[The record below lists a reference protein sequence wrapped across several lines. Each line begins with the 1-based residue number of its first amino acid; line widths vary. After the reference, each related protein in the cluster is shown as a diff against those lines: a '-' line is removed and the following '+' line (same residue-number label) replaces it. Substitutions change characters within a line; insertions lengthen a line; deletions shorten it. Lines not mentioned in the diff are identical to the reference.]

1 MALDLFTNVVG
12 GLARKGWEALAGDQD
27 AAEAEQRRQE
37 EERRRLEE
45 QRRIDEARQAFEEE
59 QRRQQEASARIE
71 ARQAQA
77 RQWFQ
82 DAVGSMAQGAGQVAS
97 TVGETVGRPGEPWG
111 LSDLGTAAQGVAQ
124 RAGEAAAPAV
134 AQAQQGLATFGQAT
148 PEQLEEARRRQEE
161 QRRQAEEAERANR
174 EAWERA
180 AQGPVGQAVGAVV
193 RPVQEAA
200 EDVGARLAARGPVL
214 QAELERDVPRLAH
227 RVGEGLEL
235 GTRLYT
241 EAKSER
247 QRAAEAEERAHALQ
261 ATSAAP
267 IGPPGPAGEP
277 PPMTEPFHAPEPG
290 LGAHAGRGVP
300 GGPVGPVGP
309 VGPGAVRTPWDEL
322 ADWAQ
327 EQTQRGVDLVR
338 GLPGYALPQTG
349 RGTILEEWL
358 LDELPRLAAQVV
370 RAEEGVVVSGR
381 NLTGGGPAMRVLGR
395 ALSPSQN
402 VVALQQ
408 GEPPLTVGEVGMAG
422 WDTLQDTFNVLSAA
436 HHPFKKV
443 GLELL
448 HKALHDTGM
457 DPLLAGAISMAA
469 HIAWL
474 DEGSVQRSVNLARR
488 QGAVSN
494 EEAAKIAE
502 WHDEARRIAEAV
514 RTGAPGP
521 GGQGMGEAYRLLDNA
536 EKLRRAGEATLGG
549 RAFGAVV
556 GGAMGVL
563 RGMTEDPAA
572 PMEEKLRKAAL
583 YAMDYIPHGSS
594 YFSGLGRSFLS
605 RTGRSAT
612 GAPGLPGGAGAGGT
626 APLPPA
632 GPGRPGRGLAE
643 AGAGIGSAIGATAAA
658 ASGLGETL
666 AREATTPGTGLEYL
680 TRPVRPIGEGW
691 ALSAGDV
698 GAGLG
703 GIGRGVQRAQR
714 GDVPGGL
721 LEAGAGALGTVGGVF
736 GVPGRMVEA
745 QERER
750 QRLIREAG
758 ITDAPAVRP
767 ELLGAAAQFVTP
779 FGGASTLG
787 RMATQFG
794 PVRRAVTGGAGALGG
809 VTGAVVGGRE
819 AIEQGMAPGTAAQ
832 HVATRALQGAD
843 VGLGVTELG
852 GDIARGLLR
861 LLNRPGAAAPTAP
874 GVTAPGAPGAP
885 GVAEGLR
892 GAAGNV
898 ADVTRG
904 AAPELAERLDALRA
918 QWGDV
923 RAAEAVVDAMR
934 DALLASGRTP
944 EQAEAQLTRILR
956 AQGVDPATV
965 VPPRPAPG
973 VDGAAVPSV
982 PQRAPD
988 PDAIERLLRYAV
1000 SPDGARRDLQAVGRA
1015 VGPETAGAVVGGAAG
1030 FAQETD
1036 DPWER
1041 FRNTLGGALAGGL
1054 TVRAGRRLAGGPGEV
1069 PGRVRVA
1076 PRLEGPPGAP
1086 GGPGASLREP
1096 QPGQPAL
1103 PGPPREFDLTT
1114 RGPAPELTGPAWREI
1129 EAPAPGRLALGGEK
1143 VAAPAVHRSVAA
1155 IERELMRTEAGAQL
1169 EPGGAPTRDRIADLR
1184 AELAQARDRE
1194 RALQRVSGRPGP
1206 EEPTPEAGP
1215 GPLEGLEI
1223 DDLRARWQ
1231 ALPEGPEREAAG
1243 AALDAALGRLE
1254 ARRGAGGVRGLT
1266 EPEPGAAARPTW
1278 TKVASSNLLER
1289 EMEADAEFPTMGWI
1303 TPDGRLAST
1312 ESTNHDTAAYDAL
1325 AAAGQ
1330 RPRNWDAAYKT
1341 LRANGYTRLWYQE
1354 DDLIGV
1360 DSAGPP
1366 TPEGLRLVKE
1376 IRARHPTE
1384 RFIWELHEPQSE
1396 RLVASGEDYEGWLRA
1411 VEQPSGRVGA
1421 ALEPE
1426 PGAPPTLTPT
1436 ERALGTTAFGQ
1447 PGGQPPTAGER
1458 FRERQGIAQPT
1469 LGFDPRTPEAQVVS
1483 ALDQRAAEA
1492 EAQGITLERITSDPT
1507 ASRADVDAY
1516 YPTPQELAQLP
1527 GAPPA
1532 THRFGGAR
1540 PYAELLD
1547 FVNEGLARGAHHWY
1561 GQAAE
1566 MLRTYARPLEAALGD
1581 PSERQD
1587 LWQELVALYGRTG
1600 ERTTPENN
1608 LEIALGAILARDD
1621 LTRQGVDVA
1630 TLDPTSQDD
1639 IARLRYA
1646 MRPYMGLVT
1655 GPTRGEVDVA
1665 ALKAEV
1671 ARRKTELARLY
1682 PDGRSPA
1689 VEQLTHTPARKKAD
1703 AAALPRASVPTMGD
1717 VLGEL
1722 LRLWG
1727 TGRADVAG
1735 NLKLASYFTVLKD
1748 EATGQ
1753 VSLVTV
1759 PDIWIYTAYGY
1770 ERPDVDMQNP
1780 VKSRHIMGSLARLAG
1795 ERGLVPGQLQ
1805 AALWVGA
1812 RAKMETDPRLRA
1824 EVDARYAA
1832 AERPRRIEEET
1843 GRAVRAEEAVRTR
1856 LPAAEGAQAALRAA
1870 EAAYPEGAP
1879 AKGPTAAQRARDPE
1893 AAARWDALAAARRGV
1908 RGTRGA
1914 AERAEAEASEALG
1927 RLEEARTGPIVRRP
1941 SPALFVVRQRWADNG
1956 YGAEVGDLSTPE
1968 GLADFMARTG
1978 TPESMERAN
1987 EGLIALVRD
1996 RAGTLAP
2003 APRGGELEV
2012 THRSRYMG
2020 LPYEQSGATAGAG
2033 RERALT
2039 LGRTVRFAPPWHPGS
2054 GTLAAEGLEPP
2065 PGWGDDP
2072 ARAPGL
2078 TRQYLTD
2085 VWGYDDNTQT
2095 LKRLEPY
2102 VRHRVTLDLVGTWAD
2117 DAGSPVEEYN
2127 VALHLPGATE
2137 AQTRQVAAL
2146 VGAATLQDG
2155 MGTVRLHVD
2164 VPADLPTLARR
2175 VLEPGGEIDN
2185 RAVLAHPEGRPWT
2198 REEIGR
2204 VFGAVVPG
2212 METTPGGH
2220 LVINNYEGAPT
2231 FDFVADVVARL
2242 EQAAPGYPVADLLR
2256 FESAHF
2262 DLIERDQYGQL
2273 IRQAGDPTSGRLPGE
2288 PGGAPAGDVAGAVRG
2303 LGPRAP
2309 GAPGPAVAGAGL
2321 LADLWRDTRGY
2332 LEAQGWRVPATWE
2345 QRAAGALGLEPG
2357 LVGPA
2362 EPAPLALRAGAT
2374 LEYPEPA
2381 RAAGPPGAARA
2392 LPEPQGVTRVWA
2404 QPERPASGT
2413 EGPAGLV
2420 DVSQLPF
2427 GLGARPQGRQPAV
2440 SAAELQRVQDA
2451 LAREAGTLTPGEV
2464 TDSPQALGGWLTRD
2478 GRLVPVA
2485 GAGGT
2490 GLGGD
2495 HADAI
2500 QAASG
2505 GAGGKLYGLHT
2516 LGLVRWQTVG
2526 DKLMVETG
2534 LVDPTPQQLGMLRAL
2549 GRQMVGGAIVEGPRD
2564 AEALGLRPASWLE
2577 PDEQSLADAFRAPA
2591 PGEASDA
2598 EGGAPWRGLAP
2609 LPVPGTGEFDRWATG
2624 IIQDAPP
2631 IPGTEATLVNAARYP
2646 QVAVQTV
2653 QDGQLHPAGRAAGA
2667 EAKAA
2672 LVRALGE
2679 QFERQRQTLEQH
2691 LGASLFGPRE
2701 VRFGGLI
2708 LGRGYLAIN
2717 VSGVPEAPEAGVAPG
2732 GLAGGLEA
2740 LLAPNRVYVNLHRSA
2755 VAARDEAA
2763 ALAARMGARQPGD
2776 LLLRELE
2783 LRALASHLS
2792 ASLVHELT
2800 HQQQGAHG
2808 AAFDALQ
2815 AANREQAMG
2824 AILDGEETLEALLS
2838 ERDYGLLRQLVA
2850 EAAYLE
2856 RFDRGAP
2863 AGQDLFAA
2871 EYARTQPEPALAG
2884 RGRGPPAGG
2893 LGLRARP
2900 AGEPAARAGGSAP
2913 LAPRLPG
2920 RGRGPAGLVPARDAG
2935 PAPELAPG
2943 PALGGRRPVGV
2954 LAEPE
2959 PAPEPAPAPG
2969 PTRGPFELARQPARQ
2984 PVDDEAAR
2992 AALEEDGGTEALERM
3007 RPGAARQFL
3016 DLTKLGMLLSV
3027 RGLERQLI
3035 QNAAQV
3041 GYQVPERAVAG
3052 ALALPQR
3059 ALRAAR
3065 GRPTTDLPR
3074 PEEAATMLVAQ
3085 LRALPG
3091 ATLQAGRYVAGR
3103 ASRAEAEGQAVKE
3116 AQRGPLGPGHQEG
3129 LVDAGYR
3136 VFGFFDTIGRQMARE
3151 AELAAQRSR
3160 GVPEEAAQR
3169 AAAGAGAY
3177 RTVQQELGRGE
3188 GEPAPMAW
3196 VEEFTRAIKGVSDTT
3211 LGQVVIP
3218 FLRIMYNGVKYDLE
3232 RSPAG
3237 LLKTT
3242 TVDTARQAWAGA
3254 RGKPLPIPPTEY
3266 YERWARGLLGTGLG
3280 LALIVAAGE
3289 DNVTGPEPTDP
3300 TELAAWRAEN
3310 KRPFAMRIAGRWVPM
3325 GLVPGLNA
3333 TLVQVVSA
3341 RDYLKR
3347 LDERGQQL
3355 DPEHWYRLVNRVVT
3369 STAKNLYAR
3378 PFFESLYRDLEQVFR
3393 ADEEGG
3399 AGLGEVA
3406 ADVARS
3412 RLVPGSALLRE
3423 IERVGS
3429 DVERAPRD
3437 PAEAIMAGVPGLS
3450 GMVPPRRDVYGRE
3463 VRRPGGPGIEGALE
3477 RLFTPESAGL
3487 ARESIRRYR
3496 GTADAIQDT
3505 AVRDALKRV
3514 QDYEAAR
3521 KAGTLGRLGPEDVP
3535 TAREVALARLMAE
3548 REEPN
3553 WKKWRGQ
3560 ERGRLAEERARRAW
3574 SLPGR
3579 GAGGGLAAQGRAR
3592 QGGRGGGASRAA
3604 RLVGVGR

>member
-27 AAEAEQRRQE
+27 AAEAERRRQE

-82 DAVGSMAQGAGQVAS
+82 DAVGAMAQGAGQVAS
-97 TVGETVGRPGEPWG
+97 TVGETVGQG

-148 PEQLEEARRRQEE
+148 PEQLEEVRRRQEE

-180 AQGPVGQAVGAVV
+180 AQGPVGQAVRAVV

-200 EDVGARLAARGPVL
+200 EDVGERLAARGPVL
-214 QAELERDVPRLAH
+214 QAELERDVPRLAQ
-227 RVGEGLEL
+227 RVGEGIGL

-247 QRAAEAEERAHALQ
+247 QREAEAEERAQALQ
-261 ATSAAP
+261 ATSAVP
-267 IGPPGPAGEP
+267 IGPPGPQGEA

-300 GGPVGPVGP
+300 GAP
-309 VGPGAVRTPWDEL
+309 VGPGGARTPWDEL

-338 GLPGYALPQTG
+338 GLPGYAIPQTG
-349 RGTILEEWL
+349 RGTVLEEWV

-402 VVALQQ
+402 LIALQQ
-408 GEPPLTVGEVGMAG
+408 GEPPLTVGDVGMAG

-436 HHPFKKV
+436 HYPVKKV

-457 DPLLAGAISMAA
+457 DPLLAGAISMVA

-474 DEGSVQRSVNLARR
+474 DKGSVERSVNLARR
-488 QGAVSN
+488 QGALSN

-514 RTGAPGP
+514 RTGAGGP
-521 GGQGMGEAYRLLDNA
+521 GGRGLDEAYRLLENA
-536 EKLRRAGEATLGG
+536 EKLRQAGQATLGG

-556 GGAMGVL
+556 GGALGVL
-563 RGMTEDPAA
+563 RGMTEDPAD
-572 PMEEKLRKAAL
+572 PMEERLRKAAL

-594 YFSGLGRSFLS
+594 YFSRLGRSFLS
-605 RTGRSAT
+605 RAGRHAT
-612 GAPGLPGGAGAGGT
+612 GAPGLPGGAGPSAAGALGAQAGGT
-626 APLPPA
+626 PPVPPA
-632 GPGRPGRGLAE
+632 GPPCGPGRPGRGLAE
-643 AGAGIGSAIGATAAA
+643 GAAAIGSALGAAGAA
-658 ASGLGETL
+658 ASDLAGAPRRWADQASREMLERERREWQASRAQQEAWLTPLERWAAEGEAAQTARLRVGGPADRGLEQLGRAGVRGVSNIVRSLGQMQEQSLAQRELAQGMGPQGERAGLGERAGALFGATL
-666 AREATTPGTGLEYL
+666 APAAVPG
-680 TRPVRPIGEGW
+680 RV
-691 ALSAGDV
+691 V
-698 GAGLG
+698 GAGVA
-703 GIGRGVQRAQR
+703 GVSQSET
-714 GDVPGGL
+714 V
-721 LEAGAGALGTVGGVF
+721 GAL
-736 GVPGRMVEA
+736 A
-745 QERER
+745 
-750 QRLIREAG
+750 
-758 ITDAPAVRP
+758 
-767 ELLGAAAQFVTP
+767 ELVTNLAMMR
-779 FGGASTLG
+779 GSLT
-787 RMATQFG
+787 
-794 PVRRAVTGGAGALGG
+794 
-809 VTGAVVGGRE
+809 
-819 AIEQGMAPGTAAQ
+819 APGQA
-832 HVATRALQGAD
+832 VS
-843 VGLGVTELG
+843 
-852 GDIARGLLR
+852 LLR
-861 LLNRPGAAAPTAP
+861 AGRPGAAVVPGVRGLGTAGGAAGGLRGAVDAYQQAVARGASDDEAKAEAVRAFSGGLQTGMLLGDVAGMGARAGAAALPAVRRGAGAARDVFVPGPGPGAAPASEAVRTAGQRFAGGLVERVLSPEARAARERLLASAQP
-874 GVTAPGAPGAP
+874 GSQATAGAVYDDMVAYWTAHTGDAQAARGVVHELLRRHGVDADALASGQGAPSGLQRLWGYVTAPGGLRADVGDLGLGSLLRRATGRAPSEAPAGAPEAPTPGARAPGA
-885 GVAEGLR
+885 
-892 GAAGNV
+892 
-898 ADVTRG
+898 
-904 AAPELAERLDALRA
+904 
-918 QWGDV
+918 V
-923 RAAEAVVDAMR
+923 RALALPEAPPAR
-934 DALLASGRTP
+934 LSAS
-944 EQAEAQLTRILR
+944 
-956 AQGVDPATV
+956 
-965 VPPRPAPG
+965 
-973 VDGAAVPSV
+973 
-982 PQRAPD
+982 
-988 PDAIERLLRYAV
+988 ERR
-1000 SPDGARRDLQAVGRA
+1000 
-1015 VGPETAGAVVGGAAG
+1015 
-1030 FAQETD
+1030 
-1036 DPWER
+1036 
-1041 FRNTLGGALAGGL
+1041 
-1054 TVRAGRRLAGGPGEV
+1054 
-1069 PGRVRVA
+1069 
-1076 PRLEGPPGAP
+1076 
-1086 GGPGASLREP
+1086 
-1096 QPGQPAL
+1096 AL
-1103 PGPPREFDLTT
+1103 PGPPREFELTT
-1114 RGPAPELTGPAWREI
+1114 RGPTPEITGPARPEI

-1143 VAAPAVHRSVAA
+1143 VATPAVHRSVAA

-1169 EPGGAPTRDRIADLR
+1169 EPGGAPTRDRIADLQ
-1184 AELAQARDRE
+1184 AELAEARDRE

-1206 EEPTPEAGP
+1206 EYPTPEAGP
-1215 GPLEGLEI
+1215 SPLEVLEI

-1231 ALPEGPEREAAG
+1231 ALPQGPEKQAAG
-1243 AALDAALGRLE
+1243 AALDAALDRLDVRRAEAEGPAGR
-1254 ARRGAGGVRGLT
+1254 VRGL
-1266 EPEPGAAARPTW
+1266 
-1278 TKVASSNLLER
+1278 
-1289 EMEADAEFPTMGWI
+1289 
-1303 TPDGRLAST
+1303 
-1312 ESTNHDTAAYDAL
+1312 
-1325 AAAGQ
+1325 
-1330 RPRNWDAAYKT
+1330 
-1341 LRANGYTRLWYQE
+1341 
-1354 DDLIGV
+1354 
-1360 DSAGPP
+1360 
-1366 TPEGLRLVKE
+1366 
-1376 IRARHPTE
+1376 
-1384 RFIWELHEPQSE
+1384 
-1396 RLVASGEDYEGWLRA
+1396 
-1411 VEQPSGRVGA
+1411 
-1421 ALEPE
+1421 LEPE
-1426 PGAPPTLTPT
+1426 PAVVTQTPT

-1469 LGFDPRTPEAQVVS
+1469 LGFDPRTPEAQVVAS
-1483 ALDQRAAEA
+1483 LDQRAAEA
-1492 EAQGITLERITSDPT
+1492 EAQGVTLERITSDPT
-1507 ASRADVDAY
+1507 ASPADVAAY

-1532 THRFGGAR
+1532 QHRFGGAR
-1540 PYAELLD
+1540 PYADLLD

-1561 GQAAE
+1561 GQTADL
-1566 MLRTYARPLEAALGD
+1566 LRRYARPLEAALGD

-1587 LWQELVALYGRTG
+1587 LWQELVALYGRSG
-1600 ERTTPENN
+1600 QRTTPENN

-1682 PDGRSPA
+1682 SDGRSPA
-1689 VEQLTHTPARKKAD
+1689 VEHLTRTPAKKKAD
-1703 AAALPRASVPTMGD
+1703 AAALPRSSVPTTGD
-1717 VLGEL
+1717 VLGDL
-1722 LRLWG
+1722 LRMWG
-1727 TGRADVAG
+1727 TGRADVEG
-1735 NLKLASYFTVLKD
+1735 NLKLASYFTVVKD

-1780 VKSRHIMGSLARLAG
+1780 VKSRHVMGSLARLAG
-1795 ERGLVPGQLQ
+1795 ERGLVPDQLQ

-1812 RAKMETDPRLRA
+1812 RAKMETDPRFRT

-1843 GRAVRAEEAVRTR
+1843 GRAARAEEAVRTR
-1856 LPAAEGAQAALRAA
+1856 LPAAEEAQAALRAA
-1870 EAAYPEGAP
+1870 EAAYPEGVP
-1879 AKGPTAAQRARDPE
+1879 AGGPTAAQRARDPE
-1893 AAARWDALAAARRGV
+1893 GAARWDALVAGRRGV
-1908 RGTRGA
+1908 RGTQGA

-1927 RLEEARTGPIVRRP
+1927 RLEEARTGPIERRP
-1941 SPALFVVRQRWADNG
+1941 TPSVFVARQRWADNG
-1956 YGAEVGDLSTPE
+1956 YGGEVGDLSTPE

-1978 TPESMERAN
+1978 TPESMERFN
-1987 EGLIALVRD
+1987 EGLIALFRD
-1996 RAGTLAP
+1996 RARTLAP

-2012 THRSRYMG
+2012 THRTRYMG
-2020 LPYEQSGATAGAG
+2020 LPYEQSAATAQAG

-2054 GTLAAEGLEPP
+2054 GTLAAAGLEPP

-2072 ARAPGL
+2072 ARAAGL
-2078 TRQYLTD
+2078 TRQYFTD

-2102 VRHRVTLDLVGTWAD
+2102 VRHRVTFDLVGTWAD
-2117 DAGSPVEEYN
+2117 DAGNPVEEYN
-2127 VALHLPGATE
+2127 VSLHLPGATE

-2212 METTPGGH
+2212 METTPGGR

-2273 IRQAGDPTSGRLPGE
+2273 IRQAGDPTSGRLPVPPGE
-2288 PGGAPAGDVAGAVRG
+2288 PWGGPGGAPAGDVAGAVRG
-2303 LGPRAP
+2303 LGARAP

-2321 LADLWRDTRGY
+2321 LADLWRDTRRH

-2345 QRAAGALGLEPG
+2345 QRAAAALGLEPA

-2362 EPAPLALRAGAT
+2362 EPAPLALRAGEA
-2374 LEYPEPA
+2374 LEYPEPP
-2381 RAAGPPGAARA
+2381 RGAARA
-2392 LPEPQGVTRVWA
+2392 LPEPQGATRVWA
-2404 QPERPASGT
+2404 EPERPASGT

-2420 DVSQLPF
+2420 GTR
-2427 GLGARPQGRQPAV
+2427 GLGEAPAF
-2440 SAAELQRVQDA
+2440 
-2451 LAREAGTLTPGEV
+2451 G
-2464 TDSPQALGGWLTRD
+2464 
-2478 GRLVPVA
+2478 VA
-2485 GAGGT
+2485 G
-2490 GLGGD
+2490 
-2495 HADAI
+2495 
-2500 QAASG
+2500 
-2505 GAGGKLYGLHT
+2505 
-2516 LGLVRWQTVG
+2516 
-2526 DKLMVETG
+2526 E
-2534 LVDPTPQQLGMLRAL
+2534 
-2549 GRQMVGGAIVEGPRD
+2549 
-2564 AEALGLRPASWLE
+2564 
-2577 PDEQSLADAFRAPA
+2577 
-2591 PGEASDA
+2591 
-2598 EGGAPWRGLAP
+2598 APWRGSAP

-2631 IPGTEATLVNAARYP
+2631 IPGTAATLVNAARYP
-2646 QVAVQTV
+2646 QVAVQAV
-2653 QDGQLHPAGRAAGA
+2653 QDGQLHPAGREAGA
-2667 EAKAA
+2667 AAKAA
-2672 LVRALGE
+2672 LVRALGQ

-2717 VSGVPEAPEAGVAPG
+2717 VSGVPEAPGSASEAPG
-2732 GLAGGLEA
+2732 VTPAGLAGGLEA

-2808 AAFDALQ
+2808 AAFDALE

-2824 AILDGEETLEALLS
+2824 AIIDGEGALEALLS
-2838 ERDYGLLRQLVA
+2838 EGDYGLLRQLAA

-2871 EYARTQPEPALAG
+2871 ENARTQPEPALAG

-2920 RGRGPAGLVPARDAG
+2920 RGRGPAGLVPAGVAG

-2943 PALGGRRPVGV
+2943 AGLGGRRPVRV

-2959 PAPEPAPAPG
+2959 PQPEPAAAAG
-2969 PTRGPFELARQPARQ
+2969 PTRGPFELARQPARP

-2992 AALEEDGGTEALERM
+2992 AALEEDGGTEALERT

-3035 QNAAQV
+3035 QNVAQV

-3059 ALRAAR
+3059 ALRAAG

-3091 ATLQAGRYVAGR
+3091 ATVEAGRYVAGR
-3103 ASRAEAEGQAVKE
+3103 PSRAEAAGTAVKE

-3129 LVDAGYR
+3129 LIDAGYR
-3136 VFGFFDTIGRQMARE
+3136 LFGFFDTIGRQMARE

-3237 LLKTT
+3237 LLKTA

-3254 RGKPLPIPPTEY
+3254 RGKAPPIPPTEY
-3266 YERWARGLLGTGLG
+3266 YERWARGLLGTGLA
-3280 LALIVAAGE
+3280 LALMVAAGE
-3289 DNVTGPEPTDP
+3289 DNLTGPEPTDP
-3300 TELAAWRAEN
+3300 TELKAWRAEN
-3310 KRPFAMRIAGRWVPM
+3310 KRPFSMRIAGRWVPV

-3333 TLVQVVSA
+3333 TLVQVMSA

-3347 LDERGQQL
+3347 LDERGQRL
-3355 DPEHWYRLVNRVVT
+3355 DPEHWYRLANRVVT

-3378 PFFESLYRDLEQVFR
+3378 PFFESLYRDLEQLFE

-3399 AGLGEVA
+3399 KGLGEVGA
-3406 ADVARS
+3406 GLARS
-3412 RLVPGSALLRE
+3412 RLLPGSALLRE

-3429 DVERAPRD
+3429 DLERAPRD
-3437 PAEAIMAGVPGLS
+3437 PLEAVMAGVPGLS
-3450 GMVPPRRDVYGRE
+3450 GMVPPRRDVYGRL
-3463 VRRPGGPGIEGALE
+3463 VRRPGGDGVVGGLE
-3477 RLFTPESAGL
+3477 RLLTPESAGL
-3487 ARESIRRYR
+3487 SRRSLRRYEGSR
-3496 GTADAIQDT
+3496 SALQDT
-3505 AVRDALKRV
+3505 AIRDALK
-3514 QDYEAAR
+3514 AA
-3521 KAGTLGRLGPEDVP
+3521 EDVAAGRPMLLEDRP
-3535 TAREVALARLMAE
+3535 TPRQRRMAEVFAE
-3548 REEPN
+3548 RENEA
-3553 WKKWRGQ
+3553 WTALRGQ
-3560 ERGRLAEERARRAW
+3560 ERERLLRERAR
-3574 SLPGR
+3574 
-3579 GAGGGLAAQGRAR
+3579 GGPLRR
-3592 QGGRGGGASRAA
+3592 ISRAA
-3604 RLVGVGR
+3604 GLVAAGR